1 MSESDKENKI
11 IPVSLLSGFLGAGKT
26 TLLQHI
32 LRNKENLRCAVIV
45 NDMASLNI
53 DAALVSQSEILQ
65 RDEKMIAMQNGCIC
79 CTLREDLL
87 VEITNISKSGKFD
100 YIIIESTGISEPM
113 QVAET
118 FVLTSEDF
126 KNQAAPNGLTSLE
139 SVARLDTCVTVVD
152 ATSIFGY
159 FENSKFIDEEFA
171 DEGKRDATEGAE
183 ESEDN
188 EAAVTVADVANPDRT
203 VVDLLVDQIE
213 FSNVIIL
220 NKKDCVAPETL
231 QKAIGLLRRLNPNAE
246 IIPTNFSQ
254 VPLQKV
260 LNTKSFDYEKAA
272 NSPGWL
278 LSLQERHV
286 PETEE
291 YGISSF
297 IYRRRRP
304 FHPKRLFDLVVRYF
318 MVLEYGHEA
327 EEEADGEES
336 DEESDEEGDSHMDS
350 GDDAGATAPKSDGV
364 EASKGDEDD
373 KRLQE
378 RVIRE
383 RLAAKKESVFANVF
397 RSKGFFWLATRP
409 DMMGEWAQAGTILSV
424 KPTQAWYAS
433 MPPGTADEEPE
444 AKDGADMD
452 VAESEEWKKVFA
464 TAEDCGGDAEEA
476 ELVGDRRQE
485 LVFIGDLSSAVAGV
499 AVPKEE
505 LIRLLDACLVTDEEW
520 AAVKEGMVELASAR
534 AAKIAEIRA
543 LKAAQEE
550 RRRRREEERAKQKKS
565 KHKKSR
571 KQRETQE
578 DEDEESI
585 IDEDDIELDLP
596 EVLQQMEDPWES
608 WEVTG
613 HEDHDH
619 GEDGECM
626 LTD

>member
-1 MSESDKENKI
+1 MSESNTKNKV
-11 IPVSLLSGFLGAGKT
+11 IPVTLLSGFLGAGKT

-87 VEITNISKSGKFD
+87 VEITNISNSGKFD

-126 KNQAAPNGLTSLE
+126 KNQAAPEGLTSLE
-139 SVARLDTCVTVVD
+139 NIARLDTCVTVVD

-171 DEGKRDATEGAE
+171 DEGNRDGLQGTSKSE
-183 ESEDN
+183 ESD
-188 EAAVTVADVANPDRT
+188 AAVTVADVANPDRT

-220 NKKDCVAPETL
+220 NKKDCVSPDTL
-231 QKAIGLLRRLNPNAE
+231 QTAIGLLRRLNPNAE

-260 LNTKSFDYEKAA
+260 LNTKQFDYERAA

-278 LSLQERHV
+278 MSLQERHV

-327 EEEADGEES
+327 DEDDEDEGDDDDVNEETESRMDSAGNDDAAASES
-336 DEESDEEGDSHMDS
+336 DRAKGGS
-350 GDDAGATAPKSDGV
+350 GAD
-364 EASKGDEDD
+364 DD

-383 RLAAKKESVFANVF
+383 RLAAKKASAFANVF

-424 KPTQAWYAS
+424 KPMQAWYAS
-433 MPPGTADEEPE
+433 MPPGTVDESAE
-444 AKDGADMD
+444 AKDGAAMD
-452 VAESEEWKKVFA
+452 VAETEEWRKVFA

-499 AVPKEE
+499 AVPRDE
-505 LIRLLDACLVTDEEW
+505 LIRLLDACLVTDDEW
-520 AAVKEGMVELASAR
+520 AAVKQGMVELASAR
-534 AAKIAEIRA
+534 AAKLAEIRA

-550 RRRRREEERAKQKKS
+550 RRRRREEERAKHKKS
-565 KHKKSR
+565 KKTR
-571 KQRETQE
+571 KQREAQE
-578 DEDEESI
+578 EEDEESV

-619 GEDGECM
+619 DADGECM